1 MHNSFWQ
8 GELTL
13 TLHIIL
19 GLILGEIFIRLRI
32 SEIIF
37 KKFLPFLKRNNIPSV
52 TGLAV
57 ALSAASSKTGAALIS
72 SALEKNQISEN
83 SAVWSVLMLSLPSYL
98 RRWPSTLAL
107 SVSMAGNAGLFYA
120 LSMLFSSIGRFFTAL
135 IFLMRSGK
143 ENTPSPTSLPS
154 PPSQGAQDMNSNNS
168 SRHCQGEM
176 LNAMRQRGFKK
187 IITNLIIAWIFF
199 AVAYLL
205 VPHLN
210 KFLQSVFKSSKIFS
224 FLPLAG
230 WTVAAGS
237 VAHVSAALA
246 LAGGSL
252 ASGELNTA
260 QAVFSLILGSSL
272 GTATRILRMNAGYYF
287 GFFRVG
293 LAKKML
299 IMNFLTIMI
308 FMILNLF
315 ISGIFL
321 LIC

>member
-143 ENTPSPTSLPS
+143 GENFN
-154 PPSQGAQDMNSNNS
+154 SQQIEINEKISE
-168 SRHCQGEM
+168 RKHYKIP
-176 LNAMRQRGFKK
+176 LKK

-287 GFFRVG
+287 GFFRAG